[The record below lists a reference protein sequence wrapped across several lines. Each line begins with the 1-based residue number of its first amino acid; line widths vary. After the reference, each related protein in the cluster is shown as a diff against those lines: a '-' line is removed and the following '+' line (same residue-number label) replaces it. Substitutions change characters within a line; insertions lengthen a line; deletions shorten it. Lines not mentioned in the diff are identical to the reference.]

1 MTVGDRGEPFETFVA
16 IDVMHPPQ
24 DLLGGRTGEVA
35 AGLADLGEQC
45 DVLARVAARI
55 KGGAGRFSP
64 WSWSPPVRRRRPTR
78 RVTWARE
85 RPVAFSKNRS
95 RVRAMRV

>member
-55 KGGAGRFSP
+55 KGRGLRAGPGAS
-64 WSWSPPVRRRRPTR
+64 RRGHGALRCDGAARRG
-78 RVTWARE
+78 V
-85 RPVAFSKNRS
+85 
-95 RVRAMRV
+95 